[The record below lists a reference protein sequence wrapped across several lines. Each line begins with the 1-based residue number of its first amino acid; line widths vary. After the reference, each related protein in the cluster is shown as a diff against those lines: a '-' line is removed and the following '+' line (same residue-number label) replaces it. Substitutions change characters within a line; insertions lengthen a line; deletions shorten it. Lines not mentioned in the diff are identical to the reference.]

1 MKKVYYYLV
10 FHKSVDVETRYVRC
24 SQDDEWYESGNNVS
38 YNGIE
43 YVNGEDVV
51 NQSHY
56 YNSVEV
62 ALKHRYATIE
72 GSRGGYDNE
81 LWYYH
86 TVSPVMEGWV
96 NDYEKS
102 YDE

>member
-10 FHKSVDVETRYVRC
+10 FQKTATVEERC
-24 SQDDEWYESGNNVS
+24 
-38 YNGIE
+38 E
-43 YVNGEDVV
+43 YASSSELIVNGDDVV
-51 NQSHY
+51 NQSRY
-56 YNSVEV
+56 YNSIEI
-62 ALKHRYATIE
+62 AMKHRYEAIE
-72 GSRGGYDNE
+72 DSRGGYDNE
-81 LWYYH
+81 LWHFY

>member
-10 FHKSVDVETRYVRC
+10 FQNTAEVDERYI
-24 SQDDEWYESGNNVS
+24 DEYS
-38 YNGIE
+38 NGE
-43 YVNGEDVV
+43 LFVNGDDVV
-51 NQSHY
+51 NQSRY

-62 ALKHRYATIE
+62 AMAKREETIE
-72 GSRGGYDNE
+72 SSKGGYNNE
-81 LWYYH
+81 LWHYH